1 MKGFYLFIYLLFMGN
16 LMKLS
21 VSYTKQ
27 RWITDKWWKK
37 ELERVWKEAA
47 MPETEISS
55 MFVYVLWGTKEF
67 HEKLQSR

>member
-1 MKGFYLFIYLLFMGN
+1 MGY

-27 RWITDKWWKK
+27 RRITDKWRNN

-55 MFVYVLWGTKEF
+55 MFVHVLWGTEEF